1 MQFHDEEELASR
13 SEEVAQ
19 QIFVVIPMAWQ
30 WGIKCFSTFVIFHFF
45 GKGHHWNTALHVTCY
60 STHSESSLSI
70 WMKGNSILV
79 YHSSLLLSIDILR
92 NLPSACYLYCEYGV
106 SLSLSTE
113 FLSITICETKWGK
126 GATAWCWSEGC
137 VERHIYM
144 GEGPHFHAASK
155 QKRNF

>member
-1 MQFHDEEELASR
+1 MMQFHDEEELASR

-19 QIFVVIPMAWQ
+19 QIFAVIPMAWQ
-30 WGIKCFSTFVIFHFF
+30 WGIKCFSTFVIFHVS
-45 GKGHHWNTALHVTCY
+45 GTEITEIILIQK
-60 STHSESSLSI
+60 SSLSF

-113 FLSITICETKWGK
+113 FLFITICETKWGK
-126 GATAWCWSEGC
+126 GATTWCWSEGC